1 MKYVDMDSI
10 YRNVPLERIPWDR
23 EEPPQALVDLVRSG
37 TVRPCKAV
45 DLGCGT
51 GHYAIYLAQ
60 MGFEVTGVDISPTAI
75 GIAQENARR
84 ENAKCDFIAADLLGD
99 LHEVRGTY
107 DFGYDWELLHHIF
120 PEDRGTYVRNVHR
133 LLSPGATYLSVCFSE
148 RDPMFGGVGKYRRT
162 AIGTL
167 LYFSSESEIEDLLSP
182 YFSIQEL
189 KTVQI
194 AGRPSSHLA
203 IYALSKRR

>member
-1 MKYVDMDSI
+1 MDSI

-99 LHEVRGTY
+99 LHEVGGTY

>member
-99 LHEVRGTY
+99 LHEVGGTY